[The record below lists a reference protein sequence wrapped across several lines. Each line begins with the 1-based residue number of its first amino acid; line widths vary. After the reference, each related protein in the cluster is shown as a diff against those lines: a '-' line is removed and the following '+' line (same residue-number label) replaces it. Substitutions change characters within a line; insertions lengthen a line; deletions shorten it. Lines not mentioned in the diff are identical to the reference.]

1 MFWWSAY
8 YMFWYVNGL
17 KLSQEHFELHG
28 SREREGACFTWRG
41 LIHSLNYNIL
51 IFFTE
56 NNRMRFHREMIIDVR
71 KFDYKF
77 YLIVAKIPGAY
88 HIEMG

>member
-1 MFWWSAY
+1 MLYLERTYFKDL
-8 YMFWYVNGL
+8 FL
-17 KLSQEHFELHG
+17 KIQYFD
-28 SREREGACFTWRG
+28 
-41 LIHSLNYNIL
+41 
-51 IFFTE
+51 FFTE

>member
-1 MFWWSAY
+1 MGWNFHKNTFN
-8 YMFWYVNGL
+8 YMEAGKEKVHALPGKDLFSPFQNN
-17 KLSQEHFELHG
+17 E
-28 SREREGACFTWRG
+28 
-41 LIHSLNYNIL
+41 
-51 IFFTE
+51 FFTE

>member
-1 MFWWSAY
+1 MLYLERTYSF
-8 YMFWYVNGL
+8 L
-17 KLSQEHFELHG
+17 KIQYFDS
-28 SREREGACFTWRG
+28 
-41 LIHSLNYNIL
+41 
-51 IFFTE
+51 FTE
-56 NNRMRFHREMIIDVR
+56 NNREMIIDVR